1 MKSKDEKLLSE
12 AYESIKISRQKFNES
27 SEVPGDGYFDD
38 EDNVSNVENVESV
51 LYAFVGDYMAAYAS
65 DWEEDYLRD
74 LVSGALEIIQKF
86 GLDANKFHLNDYLK

>member
-1 MKSKDEKLLSE
+1 
-12 AYESIKISRQKFNES
+12 
-27 SEVPGDGYFDD
+27 
-38 EDNVSNVENVESV
+38 
-51 LYAFVGDYMAAYAS
+51 MAAYAS